1 MFRKFREWKGSRKEF
16 LNVLTEIE
24 GKNKSKYMMIS
35 NKTGNRIP
43 VNTRRIQQYL
53 DNGILPRAKM
63 IKGEYLYN
71 YDHIVRYLAAISL
84 KNEGHSMIQIDK
96 ILSSH
101 ELEEI
106 TDIYL
111 DVTHSKNLNSISNKQ
126 NLKTKYSNAENSE
139 KLKKLGRQEGR
150 VLRSQWIKF
159 AITKWCHLDIRKK
172 ELRNLDENQLQTLSE
187 VITNTLLSLKAKDI
201 DKLIK

>member
-111 DVTHSKNLNSISNKQ
+111 DVTHSKNLNSTSNKQ
-126 NLKTKYSNAENSE
+126 KLKTKYSNAENSE

>member
-24 GKNKSKYMMIS
+24 EKNKSKYMMIS
-35 NKTGNRIP
+35 NKTGKRVP

>member
-24 GKNKSKYMMIS
+24 EKNKSKYMMIS

>member
-24 GKNKSKYMMIS
+24 EKNKSKYMMIS
-35 NKTGNRIP
+35 NKTGKRVP

-111 DVTHSKNLNSISNKQ
+111 DVTHSKNLNSTSNKQ
-126 NLKTKYSNAENSE
+126 KLKTKYSNAENSE

>member
-1 MFRKFREWKGSRKEF
+1 MFRKFREWRGSRKEF

-24 GKNKSKYMMIS
+24 EKNKSKYMMIS
-35 NKTGNRIP
+35 NKTGKRVP
-43 VNTRRIQQYL
+43 VNTRRVQQYL

-111 DVTHSKNLNSISNKQ
+111 DVTHSKNFNSISNKQ
-126 NLKTKYSNAENSE
+126 NLKMRYSNAENSE
-139 KLKKLGRQEGR
+139 KLKKLGREEGR
-150 VLRSQWIKF
+150 VLRSQWLKF

-172 ELRNLDENQLQTLSE
+172 ELIKLNEKQIETLSE
-187 VITNTLLSLKAKDI
+187 VISNTLLSFKAKDV

>member
-172 ELRNLDENQLQTLSE
+172 EF
-187 VITNTLLSLKAKDI
+187 LLCVKQIYSS
-201 DKLIK
+201 

>member
-35 NKTGNRIP
+35 NKTGKRVP
-43 VNTRRIQQYL
+43 VNTRRVQQYL

-159 AITKWCHLDIRKK
+159 AVTKWCHLDIRKK

>member
-1 MFRKFREWKGSRKEF
+1 MFRKFREWRGSRKEF
-16 LNVLTEIE
+16 LNILTKIE

-35 NKTGNRIP
+35 NKTGNRVP

-111 DVTHSKNLNSISNKQ
+111 DVTHSKNFNSISNKQ
-126 NLKTKYSNAENSE
+126 NLKMRYSNAENSE
-139 KLKKLGRQEGR
+139 KLKKLGREEGR
-150 VLRSQWIKF
+150 VLRSQWLKF

-172 ELRNLDENQLQTLSE
+172 ELIKLNEKQIETLSE
-187 VITNTLLSLKAKDI
+187 VISNTLLSFKAKDV

>member
-159 AITKWCHLDIRKK
+159 AVTKWCHLDIRKK

>member
-1 MFRKFREWKGSRKEF
+1 MFRKFREWRGSRKEF
-16 LNVLTEIE
+16 LNILTEIE

-35 NKTGNRIP
+35 NKTGNRVP

-111 DVTHSKNLNSISNKQ
+111 DVTHSKNFNSISNKQ
-126 NLKTKYSNAENSE
+126 NLKMRYSNAENSE
-139 KLKKLGRQEGR
+139 KLKKLGREEGR
-150 VLRSQWIKF
+150 VLRSQWLKF

-172 ELRNLDENQLQTLSE
+172 ELIKLNEKQIETLSE
-187 VITNTLLSLKAKDI
+187 VISNTLLSFKAKDI
-201 DKLIK
+201 DRLIK